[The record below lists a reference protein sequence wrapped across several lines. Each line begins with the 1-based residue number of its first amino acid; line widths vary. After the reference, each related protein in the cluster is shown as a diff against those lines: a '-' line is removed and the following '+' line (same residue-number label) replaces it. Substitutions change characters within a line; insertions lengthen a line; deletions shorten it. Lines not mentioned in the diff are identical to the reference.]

1 MTTTTTTEEKAARR
15 STVTDTDIAAL
26 MNEAGVAGDRA
37 EVRICARAL
46 EGSKRARAYCVRRIR
61 EVRVQFA
68 CES

>member
-1 MTTTTTTEEKAARR
+1 MTTTMTIEVKAARR
-15 STVTDTDIAAL
+15 STVTDRDIAAL
-26 MNEAGVAGDRA
+26 MYEAAGAGDCA

-68 CES
+68 SES